1 MQWWCFSRN
10 TAWSWEWQ
18 AYPGVWLFVAAMA
31 AGYARWSG
39 VPLRN
44 RRALCFYGGVLLL
57 WAAFDWPLGPLGASY
72 LASAH
77 MAQFLLVGLIAPA
90 LLLLGLPARFF
101 DRIGERP
108 RVLAVLSDLTHPLA
122 AFMIYNVMM
131 TVTHWPGVVDTL
143 MATQPGMFALDMAWL
158 LSGLVFWWPVLCPVP
173 DRSGFHPLA
182 KVAYLGINGIL
193 IRPPFAM
200 MVFSEFPIYAT
211 YELAPPIPGTTA
223 LGDQQMA
230 GAVMK
235 VGQGWIMGIA
245 LGIIFYR
252 WWLET
257 RHARNARTAA

>member
-1 MQWWCFSRN
+1 
-10 TAWSWEWQ
+10 
-18 AYPGVWLFVAAMA
+18 
-31 AGYARWSG
+31 
-39 VPLRN
+39 
-44 RRALCFYGGVLLL
+44 
-57 WAAFDWPLGPLGASY
+57 
-72 LASAH
+72 
-77 MAQFLLVGLIAPA
+77 
-90 LLLLGLPARFF
+90 
-101 DRIGERP
+101 
-108 RVLAVLSDLTHPLA
+108 
-122 AFMIYNVMM
+122 MM
-131 TVTHWPGVVDTL
+131 TVTHWPRVVDTF

-158 LSGLVFWWPVLCPVP
+158 LAGLVFWWPVLCPVP

-257 RHARNARTAA
+257 RRARKASSMA